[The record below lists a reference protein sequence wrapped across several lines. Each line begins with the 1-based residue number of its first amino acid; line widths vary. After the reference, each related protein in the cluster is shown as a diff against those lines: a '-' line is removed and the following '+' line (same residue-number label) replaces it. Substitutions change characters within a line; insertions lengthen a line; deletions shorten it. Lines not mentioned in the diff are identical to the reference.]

1 MPLVGTT
8 IAPRE
13 SRLRPEKRETAMSN
27 SVIAILRIIHI
38 VFGTF
43 WVGGAITTA
52 FFLLP
57 TVKATGPIGGQFAG
71 QLMARTRLPT
81 VLTAAGGITVLAG
94 LILYGG
100 IWAGTGFSGPPAYYA
115 IGGVFAIIAIIL
127 GGAIARPA
135 ADKLAALGRTLTGQ
149 GTPPT
154 ADQNAEREH
163 LMNRLTSTVQ
173 INAVLLIIAVAFMA
187 VARYM

>member
-1 MPLVGTT
+1 
-8 IAPRE
+8 
-13 SRLRPEKRETAMSN
+13 MSN
-27 SVIAILRIIHI
+27 SVIAILRLIHI
-38 VFGTF
+38 VVGAF
-43 WVGGAITTA
+43 WVGGVITTA

-81 VLTAAGGITVLAG
+81 VLTAAGGLTVLAG

-100 IWAGTGFSGPPAYYA
+100 VWAGTGFSGPAAYYA

-127 GGAIARPA
+127 GAAIARPA
-135 ADKLAALGRTLTGQ
+135 ADKLVALGRTLAGQ

-154 ADQNAEREH
+154 AEQSAERER
-163 LMNRLTSTVQ
+163 LMNRLTSTSQ
-173 INAVLLIIAVAFMA
+173 INAVLVVIAVAFMA
-187 VARYM
+187 VARYL

>member
-1 MPLVGTT
+1 
-8 IAPRE
+8 
-13 SRLRPEKRETAMSN
+13 MSN

-38 VFGTF
+38 VVGAF
-43 WVGGAITTA
+43 WVGGVITTA

-81 VLTAAGGITVLAG
+81 VLTAAGGVTVLAG

-100 IWAGTGFSGPPAYYA
+100 IWAGTGFSGPPLYYA
-115 IGGVFAIIAIIL
+115 IGGVIAIIVL
-127 GGAIARPA
+127 VIGATIARPA
-135 ADKLAALGRTLTGQ
+135 ADKLAALGRTIAGQ

-154 ADQNAEREH
+154 ADQSAERER
-163 LMNRLTSTVQ
+163 LLNRLTSSAQ
-173 INAVLLIIAVAFMA
+173 INAVLLVVTVAFMA
-187 VARYM
+187 VGRYL